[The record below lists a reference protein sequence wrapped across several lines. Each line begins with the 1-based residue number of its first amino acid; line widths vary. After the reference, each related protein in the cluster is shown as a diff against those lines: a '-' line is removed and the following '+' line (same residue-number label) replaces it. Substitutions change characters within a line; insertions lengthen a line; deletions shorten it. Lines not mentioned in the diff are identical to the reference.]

1 MFEHDARGSRMKNRF
16 QQLLFLFF
24 FMLFSLAAGGLCAG
38 TEESSTETKKS
49 LSVFPILMYDT
60 DIGFGYGG
68 KARLVNFLSARESF
82 DLILFNSTKGER
94 WYVFTFSIPD
104 TEIRQGKKYSLSF
117 DISAEYDKY
126 LNYYFYGIGADS
138 RKEDQTEFTYEKKE
152 LFLRLGRGFF
162 PRFVVEVGYFFRNI
176 YYFDVDEDMPF
187 TDALEA
193 VGEQFSPFVSFVVR
207 YDTSDSQIHP
217 KKGFRLIF
225 QSDVAS
231 ELLGNKNASYYRFT
245 LDFRKYILLF
255 GQRDVLAFRT
265 LVQNISG
272 EEIPLFEMSVLG
284 GGSEMTAM
292 RGYSLN
298 RFVDNGKFLVNAEYR
313 FPLWKSLGGNIFLDS
328 GLVWPSWSE
337 IELNKVRVDV
347 GWGLRYYLRNFV
359 VRFDMGFSDEGT
371 GIYFNFG
378 HVF

>member
-1 MFEHDARGSRMKNRF
+1 MFF
-16 QQLLFLFF
+16 VPV
-24 FMLFSLAAGGLCAG
+24 AGGLWAG
-38 TEESSTETKKS
+38 TDESSSETKKS
-49 LSVFPILMYDT
+49 LSIFPFLMYDT
-60 DIGFGYGG
+60 DIGFGCGG
-68 KARLVNFLSARESF
+68 KARLVNSLSVKESF
-82 DLILFNSTKGER
+82 DLTLFNSTKGER
-94 WYVFTFSIPD
+94 WYIFAFSIPD
-104 TEIRQGKKYSLSF
+104 TEIRQGQRYSLSF
-117 DISAEYDKY
+117 DFSAEYDKY

-138 RKEDQTEFTYEKKE
+138 SKEDQTEFTYEKKE
-152 LFLRLGRGFF
+152 LFLRFGRGFSS
-162 PRFVVEVGYFFRNI
+162 RFVVEVGYFFRNI
-176 YYFDVDEDMPF
+176 YYFDVEEGRPF
-187 TDALEA
+187 TDTLEA

-255 GQRDVLAFRT
+255 GPRDVLAFRT

-284 GGSEMTAM
+284 GGSEMDAM

-298 RFVDNGKFLVNAEYR
+298 RFADNGKFLVNAEYR
-313 FPLWKSLGGNIFLDS
+313 FPLWKSLGGNIFLDG
-328 GLVWPSWSE
+328 GLVWPSLSE
-337 IELNKVRVDV
+337 IDLNKVKVNV
-347 GWGLRYYLRNFV
+347 GWGLRYYLRNFL

-378 HVF
+378 HIF